1 MKEQERIVLIGM
13 MGAGKSTVGAQLSEL
28 TGWPYIDNDE
38 VVEHITGMPTRDLQ
52 RVKGVAAM
60 RAAESAAAQEVLS
73 RPPPLIAG
81 VAAGIVLDPSVS
93 AQVHAG
99 AFVVFLRADI
109 ETLAA
114 RIEGTTRPWLGDDPE
129 ATLRS
134 LYAGREPLYEKIAD
148 RVIDVDHA
156 SPDEV
161 ATQILAA
168 FYADQANTGGDP
180 SS

>member
-1 MKEQERIVLIGM
+1 VTQPARIVLIGM
-13 MGAGKSTVGAQLSEL
+13 MGAGKSTVGARLAEL
-28 TGWPYIDNDE
+28 TGWAYIDNDE
-38 VVEHITGMPTRDLQ
+38 VVEQMTGMPTRDLQ

-81 VAAGIVLDPSVS
+81 VAAGIVLDRAVS

-99 AFVVFLRADI
+99 AFVVFLRAEI

-114 RIEGTTRPWLGDDPE
+114 RIEGTYRPWLGDDPE

-134 LYAGREPLYEKIAD
+134 LYRGREPLYEEIAD

-156 SPDEV
+156 SPNEV
-161 ATQILAA
+161 AAQILAA
-168 FYADQANTGGDP
+168 LHDDHADIGGPPP
-180 SS
+180 S

>member
-1 MKEQERIVLIGM
+1 MIEPERIILIGM
-13 MGAGKSTVGAQLSEL
+13 MGAGKSTVGGRLSEL

-38 VVEHITGMPTRDLQ
+38 VVEQMVGMPTRDLL

-60 RAAESAAAQEVLS
+60 RAAESAAAQEVVS

-81 VAAGIVLDPSVS
+81 AAAGIVLDPVVS

-99 AFVVFLRADI
+99 GFVVFLRADI
-109 ETLAA
+109 ETLAS
-114 RIEGTTRPWLGDDPE
+114 RIEGTYRPWLGDDPE

-134 LYAGREPLYEKIAD
+134 LYAGREPLYEEIAD
-148 RVIDVDHA
+148 CVIDVDHTT
-156 SPDEV
+156 PDGV
-161 ATQILAA
+161 ATHILAA
-168 FYADQANTGGDP
+168 IHAAQAAGENQP